1 MTTPTQKPRG
11 PRTHRQ
17 ARGRKSR
24 PRSRAAILKEV
35 DHLKDQVASLTARVA
50 ELEQEATDNDVIIL
64 REIGKEQAKGEI
76 IQALEAGEPL
86 DQADLSE
93 NLGLDLSLVFEACN
107 ELIAEGIVVFYDDDR
122 N

>member
-1 MTTPTQKPRG
+1 MTTPAQKPRG

-17 ARGRKSR
+17 ARGRKFR
-24 PRSRAAILKEV
+24 PRSRADILKEV
-35 DHLKDQVASLTARVA
+35 DHLKDLVASLTIRVA

-64 REIGKEQAKGEI
+64 REISKEQAKEEI

-93 NLGLDLSLVFEACN
+93 NLSLDLPLVFEACN
-107 ELIAEGIVVFYDDDR
+107 ELIAEGMVVFYDDDR

>member
-1 MTTPTQKPRG
+1 M
-11 PRTHRQ
+11 
-17 ARGRKSR
+17 
-24 PRSRAAILKEV
+24 
-35 DHLKDQVASLTARVA
+35 A
-50 ELEQEATDNDVIIL
+50 EPEQEVTASKDRQPDNGVVIL
-64 REIGKEQAKGEI
+64 REIGKEQAKEEI
-76 IQALEAGEPL
+76 IQSLEAGEPL

>member
-1 MTTPTQKPRG
+1 MTTPAQKPRR

-24 PRSRAAILKEV
+24 LRSRTAILKEV
-35 DHLKDQVASLTARVA
+35 DHLKDLVASLTIRVA
-50 ELEQEATDNDVIIL
+50 KLEQEATDNEVIIL
-64 REIGKEQAKGEI
+64 REIGKEQAKEEI

-93 NLGLDLSLVFEACN
+93 NLALDLPLVFEACT

>member
-1 MTTPTQKPRG
+1 MVEP
-11 PRTHRQ
+11 
-17 ARGRKSR
+17 
-24 PRSRAAILKEV
+24 
-35 DHLKDQVASLTARVA
+35 
-50 ELEQEATDNDVIIL
+50 EQEVTASKDRQPDNGVVIL

-107 ELIAEGIVVFYDDDR
+107 ELIAEGMVVFYDKER
-122 N
+122 